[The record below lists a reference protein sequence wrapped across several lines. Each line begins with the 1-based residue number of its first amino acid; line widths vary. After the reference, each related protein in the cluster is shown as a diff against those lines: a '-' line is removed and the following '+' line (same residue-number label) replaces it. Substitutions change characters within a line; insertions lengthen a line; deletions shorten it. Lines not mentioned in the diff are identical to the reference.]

1 MICREAGSRI
11 ADTVVD
17 QLFSQVLKVRLVF
30 VFEVVVSRFET
41 LYLA

>member
-17 QLFSQVLKVRLVF
+17 QLFSQVLKVRVVF
-30 VFEVVVSRFET
+30 VFEAVVSYFET
-41 LYLA
+41 LYVT

>member
-17 QLFSQVLKVRLVF
+17 QLFSQVLKVSAVF
-30 VFEVVVSRFET
+30 VFVVVMSSFKALCLT
-41 LYLA
+41 